1 MVPRRSKVPK
11 NAMVTQQQV
20 ARLGLDAKEQELP
33 DQVARSF
40 QSLRKEPWGSERNYL
55 DDHSDG
61 SHNEN

>member
-1 MVPRRSKVPK
+1 
-11 NAMVTQQQV
+11 MVTQQQV

-40 QSLRKEPWGSERNYL
+40 QSLRKESWGSERNYL